1 MAVPGA
7 RYGRS
12 SGFTLVELIVV
23 IVLLGIVASIA
34 GPRFANKAIFDERG
48 FADEVRAAIRY
59 AQKVAVAQRRL
70 VCLDFSATQL
80 AVVYVAA
87 AACNGAAPVADP
99 GSGAP
104 YVVTAPNNVTVTATD
119 FAFNGL
125 GQPVTLAGVPLAAQ
139 RVIQT
144 TKRQPILVDPETGY
158 VH

>member
-1 MAVPGA
+1 MPVS

-48 FADEVRAAIRY
+48 FADEVRAAVRH

-70 VCLDFSATQL
+70 VCVDFSPTQV

-87 AACNGAAPVADP
+87 AVCNAAAPVSDP
-99 GSGAP
+99 SGAGP
-104 YVVTAPNNVTVTATD
+104 YVVSAPNNVSVTATD

-125 GQPVTLAGVPLAAQ
+125 GQPVTPAGVPLAVQ
-139 RVIQT
+139 QVIQT
-144 TKRQPILVDPETGY
+144 SKRLPILVDAETGY